1 MPHPSEHHSH
11 DHPLGRDEAEQL
23 AEAMRAFGSATRLRL
38 LWSLLGGERAVE
50 ELVDAI
56 GMEQSAVSHQ
66 LRLLRAQ
73 RLVAVRRDGRRA
85 FYRLHDH
92 HLPELLL
99 AMRHHQE
106 HVHPPAAEPLPAGP
120 RAMAPQRSAE

>member
-11 DHPLGRDEAEQL
+11 DHPLGRDEAEQI
-23 AEAMRAFGSATRLRL
+23 AEAMRAFGSATRLQV
-38 LWSLLGGERAVE
+38 LWSLLDGERTVE
-50 ELVDAI
+50 ELVAAV

-66 LRLLRAQ
+66 LRLLRGQ
-73 RLVAVRRDGRRA
+73 RLVAVRREGRRA
-85 FYRLHDH
+85 YYRLHDH

-106 HVHPPAAEPLPAGP
+106 HVNPPAAEPLPEPA
-120 RAMAPQRSAE
+120 REETSSS